1 MGFMETFLMR
11 QLGKLVE
18 IVRHANEILGDGY
31 RLSVVST
38 DHLAVQGGLTDVLRQ
53 LAVLLILFIHFASKK
68 YCINGNFLRRLVF
81 VSTLASYD

>member
-31 RLSVVST
+31 RLSVVSLT
-38 DHLAVQGGLTDVLRQ
+38 TSPFKADSRMYSVNLRLAF
-53 LAVLLILFIHFASKK
+53 LALSLNAS
-68 YCINGNFLRRLVF
+68 
-81 VSTLASYD
+81 

>member
-1 MGFMETFLMR
+1 MR

-38 DHLAVQGGLTDVLRQ
+38 VLRQ
-53 LAVLLILFIHFASKK
+53 LAVGFPRPQSQS
-68 YCINGNFLRRLVF
+68 LVAW
-81 VSTLASYD
+81 L

>member
-18 IVRHANEILGDGY
+18 VVRHANEILGDGY

-38 DHLAVQGGLTDVLRQ
+38 DHLAVQGGLTDYSANLR
-53 LAVLLILFIHFASKK
+53 LAFLALSLNAS
-68 YCINGNFLRRLVF
+68 
-81 VSTLASYD
+81 

>member
-31 RLSVVST
+31 RLKI
-38 DHLAVQGGLTDVLRQ
+38 GR
-53 LAVLLILFIHFASKK
+53 AS
-68 YCINGNFLRRLVF
+68 CRERV
-81 VSTLASYD
+81 